1 MSTSRVVRRFSL
13 KSLLETPFKEI
24 VDEIAIRA
32 TVQKEFLTK
41 YPESRSISIMK
52 SLYSDTHSG
61 LTELLSSSKT
71 VNIVSEG
78 IQARIL
84 EKKLRALETRHSMI
98 DTVCSLPI
106 NATFPLLFSFLT
118 AV

>member
-1 MSTSRVVRRFSL
+1 MRRFSL
-13 KSLLETPFKEI
+13 KSLLETPFKDI

-71 VNIVSEG
+71 VNNSIVSED

-98 DTVCSLPI
+98 DTVCS
-106 NATFPLLFSFLT
+106 
-118 AV
+118 

>member
-1 MSTSRVVRRFSL
+1 MRRFSL
-13 KSLLETPFKEI
+13 KSLLETPFKDI

-41 YPESRSISIMK
+41 YPELRSISIMK

-71 VNIVSEG
+71 VNNSIVSED

-98 DTVCSLPI
+98 DTVCS
-106 NATFPLLFSFLT
+106 
-118 AV
+118 